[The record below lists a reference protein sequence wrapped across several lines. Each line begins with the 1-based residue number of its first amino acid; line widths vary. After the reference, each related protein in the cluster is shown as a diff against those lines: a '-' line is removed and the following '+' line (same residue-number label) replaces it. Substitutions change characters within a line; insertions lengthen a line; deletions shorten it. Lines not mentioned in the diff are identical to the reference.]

1 MEKNSTHIAA
11 IALAAIMIATGAVYL
26 DVASDEYKEFSHDA
40 NAETLR
46 ESGEREENEALE
58 NESAAYGPREE
69 AIFFGIIGIAYIPIG
84 IWMFKNKANTKKP
97 YVIALIGSAGL
108 LVFYVATRV
117 IDLPVIG
124 LQTDVGVTDVT
135 AKILQGAIVAL
146 AGFILYTIARQGK
159 AKKLA

>member
-69 AIFFGIIGIAYIPIG
+69 AIFFGIIGATYIPLG
-84 IWMFKNKANTKKP
+84 VWMLRKKEQTKTP
-97 YVIALIGSAGL
+97 YVIALVGSAAL
-108 LVFYVATRV
+108 LVFYIATRTA
-117 IDLPVIG
+117 DLPVIG
-124 LQTDVGVTDVT
+124 LQTDIGIQDMT
-135 AKILQGAIVAL
+135 AKILQGIVVAL
-146 AGFILYTIARQGK
+146 AGFMLFAITKQRKTQ
-159 AKKLA
+159 KLK